1 MGPRDDAI
9 KTSGEVAPKD
19 SQPTSPSPKP
29 KKRGSSFFAKV
40 RSVFKDLDQAKTP
53 PMQNKDS
60 ERLHVSTTDPPISP
74 PHSPT
79 ARSHVE
85 LGLFEFEKGKPLK
98 PDHSRSFGTK
108 GTKAN
113 GFLSL
118 TPSNSS
124 ADNAKGDNDKQIAS
138 SATEAIT
145 DRVRSSSSSSTL
157 GESVQASPRLS
168 DQRKLEPSS
177 DTALQRLLSSSC
189 PANPLNVRSLKLSSS
204 SGDSDREGVH
214 IALAN
219 YLSGLCKDSA
229 LSTSTALRSF
239 FATRPSDLEHQSNKN
254 HNLVCRKIGIIASE
268 KEQDV
273 TLPPPAFAA
282 DTNLAENSLPR
293 RIRSAENGIGGSDLL
308 ENTIT
313 SNRSHIRLDDDRQA
327 SADVHVSHLESERGI
342 ITRTTSCSQQA
353 GGING
358 LGIPA
363 QPPTVPNASTKKPLR
378 DVNNADN
385 SAKPIQK
392 DNANGRVDVPPKSI
406 TRRPLT
412 VDDFDLIRTL
422 GKGCAGKVSPPFF
435 QVEQLEWKLMKRSSI

>member
-1 MGPRDDAI
+1 VGPRDDSI
-9 KTSGEVAPKD
+9 KTSGEIAPKD
-19 SQPTSPSPKP
+19 SQPTSPSQKP

-53 PMQNKDS
+53 PMQNKHS

-98 PDHSRSFGTK
+98 PEHSRLV

-124 ADNAKGDNDKQIAS
+124 ADNANGDHVKQITS

-157 GESVQASPRLS
+157 GESAQGSSRLS

-177 DTALQRLLSSSC
+177 DATLQPSLLS
-189 PANPLNVRSLKLSSS
+189 PGLTNALDVRSLKLSSS

-219 YLSGLCKDSA
+219 YLSGLCKDRA

-254 HNLVCRKIGIIASE
+254 PNLVCRNIGIIASE

-293 RIRSAENGIGGSDLL
+293 RIRSAENGIGGSDFL

-392 DNANGRVDVPPKSI
+392 DNANGPVDVLPKS
-406 TRRPLT
+406 TAGRPLT

-422 GKGCAGKVSPPFF
+422 GKGCAGKVSPGVF
-435 QVEQLEWKLMKRSSI
+435 QVEQLEWKLIKRSSI